1 MEKRRNPV
9 RRLASAL
16 IELLSAL
23 GALAALGSAAL
34 ACELPPG
41 VRIESERMAI
51 SYRTVPAQILVGQ
64 PFALELA
71 ACPKG
76 GAAVSGRIKLDAHM
90 PEHRHG
96 MNYRINVIPL
106 DAGRF
111 HSEGWLFHMPGRW
124 EFLFDVGAERLTH
137 SVRIE

>member
-9 RRLASAL
+9 RRLAGAL
-16 IELLSAL
+16 ICAAATS
-23 GALAALGSAAL
+23 GAAQ

-41 VRIESERMAI
+41 VRVESERLVV
-51 SYRTVPAQILVGQ
+51 SYWTIPANIAAGQ
-64 PFALELA
+64 PFVLELA
-71 ACPKG
+71 ACPKRG
-76 GAAVSGRIKLDAHM
+76 TSISERVKLDAHM

-96 MNYRINVIPL
+96 MNYRTKVVAL
-106 DAGRF
+106 GAGRF

-124 EFLFDVGAERLTH
+124 EFLFDLGSERLTH

>member
-9 RRLASAL
+9 RRIAGA
-16 IELLSAL
+16 IAGAI
-23 GALAALGSAAL
+23 GALAAPLSA

-41 VRIESERMAI
+41 MRLESERLTVSYWTIPAKI
-51 SYRTVPAQILVGQ
+51 SVGQ

-71 ACPKG
+71 ACPKA
-76 GAAVSGRIKLDAHM
+76 GAVVSERVKLDAHM

-96 MNYRINVIPL
+96 MNYRTKVVPL
-106 DAGRF
+106 GVGRF

-124 EFLFDVGAERLTH
+124 EFVFDLGAERLTH
-137 SVRIE
+137 SIRIE